1 MLESKLAALPLAFRK
16 RFMLMLTSAEFVA
29 LCRAQV
35 ILLTQALG
43 ASLSVVYLTQELVEG
58 AETQLIPIVA
68 YPETAVDWQA
78 QGGVRSLPSTIDTAK
93 PPLWLLAEPY
103 SDLSQA
109 APLPATLDQASVQ
122 VAGTESFTKSD
133 RAPRAGS
140 DTEPQPKQP
149 QPEHSQSD
157 HAALVPERRIVMPL
171 MHETAVLGLLVTERN
186 DRLWTESE
194 QAQIHQ
200 IAETLAIARVLDQ
213 RDQWLEHEQRQ
224 QLQAQQ
230 HDLLDNLLHQF
241 RNSLTTLQTFGKL
254 ILKRLLPEDANR
266 DVAAS
271 LVRET
276 SRLRDLAQ
284 QLEWAV
290 AETDALKPQPLT
302 LPPAFGRRLQ
312 EQQQDV
318 ATDQHLTGSQQQ
330 ESQTLPLLPAAD
342 FLSRTAFV
350 LEPCPLA
357 MALEPLLASAS
368 AIAQERSLT
377 LLTDIPNDLP
387 SVFASRQLLQEV
399 LSNAIDNALKYTPAG
414 GLVLVEA
421 GVREGKK
428 RAVEIAIS
436 DTGPGIPPKDL
447 PHIFERR
454 YRGVQA
460 QTAIPGSGLGLAIAR
475 ALVTQM
481 QGEIYVFS
489 PAQVNSVD
497 QNVVA
502 ALTAHGQGTTV
513 MVRLAIAEAS
523 KLTLSE
529 QQAP

>member
-1 MLESKLAALPLAFRK
+1 
-16 RFMLMLTSAEFVA
+16 
-29 LCRAQV
+29 
-35 ILLTQALG
+35 
-43 ASLSVVYLTQELVEG
+43 
-58 AETQLIPIVA
+58 
-68 YPETAVDWQA
+68 
-78 QGGVRSLPSTIDTAK
+78 
-93 PPLWLLAEPY
+93 
-103 SDLSQA
+103 
-109 APLPATLDQASVQ
+109 
-122 VAGTESFTKSD
+122 
-133 RAPRAGS
+133 
-140 DTEPQPKQP
+140 
-149 QPEHSQSD
+149 
-157 HAALVPERRIVMPL
+157 
-171 MHETAVLGLLVTERN
+171 
-186 DRLWTESE
+186 
-194 QAQIHQ
+194 
-200 IAETLAIARVLDQ
+200 
-213 RDQWLEHEQRQ
+213 
-224 QLQAQQ
+224 
-230 HDLLDNLLHQF
+230 
-241 RNSLTTLQTFGKL
+241 TLQTFGKL

-276 SRLRDLAQ
+276 ARLRDLAQ

-290 AETDALKPQPLT
+290 AETDALQLPQLA
-302 LPPAFGRRLQ
+302 LPPAVGGRLQ
-312 EQQQDV
+312 EQQQDDV
-318 ATDQHLTGSQQQ
+318 AIDQHLTNSRQ
-330 ESQTLPLLPAAD
+330 EPQTLPLLPAAD

-350 LEPCPLA
+350 LEPCLLSTA
-357 MALEPLLASAS
+357 IEPLLASAS

-377 LLTDIPNDLP
+377 LLTDIPDALP
-387 SVFASRQLLQEV
+387 SVSASRQLLQEV

-421 GVREGKK
+421 CVREGKK

-436 DTGPGIPPKDL
+436 DTGPGIPPEDL

-497 QNVVA
+497 QNIVA

-529 QQAP
+529 QTS

>member
-1 MLESKLAALPLAFRK
+1 MLENKPAALPLAFRK

-58 AETQLIPIVA
+58 AETQLIPVVA

-103 SDLSQA
+103 PDLSPA
-109 APLPATLDQASVQ
+109 APLPATLDQATVQ
-122 VAGTESFTKSD
+122 ASGTEPFTKSD
-133 RAPRAGS
+133 RASRAGRG
-140 DTEPQPKQP
+140 TETQPNHP
-149 QPEHSQSD
+149 QPEHSQSE
-157 HAALVPERRIVMPL
+157 HTALVPERRVVMPL

-186 DRLWTESE
+186 DRRWTESE

-276 SRLRDLAQ
+276 ARLRDLAQ

-290 AETDALKPQPLT
+290 AETDALKPLLLA
-302 LPPAFGRRLQ
+302 LPPALGGRLQ
-312 EQQQDV
+312 EQQHDDV
-318 ATDQHLTGSQQQ
+318 TTDPHLTGSRQQ
-330 ESQTLPLLPAAD
+330 EPQTLPLLPAAD

-350 LEPCPLA
+350 LEPCPLSTA
-357 MALEPLLASAS
+357 IEPLLASAS

-377 LLTDIPNDLP
+377 LLTDIPDALP
-387 SVFASRQLLQEV
+387 SVSASRQLLQEV

-421 GVREGKK
+421 CVREGKK

-436 DTGPGIPPKDL
+436 DTGPGIPPEDL

-497 QNVVA
+497 QNIVA

-529 QQAP
+529 QTS

>member
-1 MLESKLAALPLAFRK
+1 
-16 RFMLMLTSAEFVA
+16 MLMLASAEFVN

-35 ILLTQALG
+35 VLLTQALG
-43 ASLSVVYLTQELVEG
+43 ASLSVVYLTQELVDG
-58 AETQLIPIVA
+58 AETQLIPVVA

-78 QGGVRSLPSTIDTAK
+78 QGGVRSLPSAIDTAK
-93 PPLWLLAEPY
+93 PALWLLAEPHP
-103 SDLSQA
+103 DLSPA
-109 APLPATLDQASVQ
+109 TPLPATLDQATVQ
-122 VAGTESFTKSD
+122 ATGTNYFTKGDRASRADRGTEPWSKTTPSD
-133 RAPRAGS
+133 HS
-140 DTEPQPKQP
+140 
-149 QPEHSQSD
+149 QPEH
-157 HAALVPERRIVMPL
+157 AALIPERRIVMPL

-186 DRLWTESE
+186 DRPWTESE

-213 RDQWLEHEQRQ
+213 RYQWLEHDQRQ

-276 SRLRDLAQ
+276 ARLRDLAQ

-290 AETDALKPQPLT
+290 AETNELESSPLA
-302 LPPAFGRRLQ
+302 LPPAFGERSQ
-312 EQQQDV
+312 EQPHNH
-318 ATDQHLTGSQQQ
+318 AADQYLTNAQQQ
-330 ESQTLPLLPAAD
+330 ESHTLPLLPAAG

-350 LEPCPLA
+350 LEPCPLS
-357 MALEPLLASAS
+357 MALEPLLASAR

-377 LLTDIPNDLP
+377 LLTDIPDDLP
-387 SVFASRQLLQEV
+387 SVSASRQLLQEV

-414 GLVLVEA
+414 GLILVEA
-421 GVREGKK
+421 RVRDGKK
-428 RAVEIAIS
+428 RAVEIAVS
-436 DTGPGIPPKDL
+436 DSGPGIPAEDL

-460 QTAIPGSGLGLAIAR
+460 QTEIPGSGLGLAIAR

-489 PAQVNSVD
+489 PAQVTTVD

-502 ALTAHGQGTTV
+502 ALSAHGQGTTV

-523 KLTLSE
+523 KLTTSE
-529 QQAP
+529 QTS

>member
-1 MLESKLAALPLAFRK
+1 
-16 RFMLMLTSAEFVA
+16 
-29 LCRAQV
+29 
-35 ILLTQALG
+35 
-43 ASLSVVYLTQELVEG
+43 
-58 AETQLIPIVA
+58 
-68 YPETAVDWQA
+68 
-78 QGGVRSLPSTIDTAK
+78 
-93 PPLWLLAEPY
+93 
-103 SDLSQA
+103 
-109 APLPATLDQASVQ
+109 
-122 VAGTESFTKSD
+122 
-133 RAPRAGS
+133 
-140 DTEPQPKQP
+140 
-149 QPEHSQSD
+149 
-157 HAALVPERRIVMPL
+157 
-171 MHETAVLGLLVTERN
+171 
-186 DRLWTESE
+186 
-194 QAQIHQ
+194 
-200 IAETLAIARVLDQ
+200 RVLDQ

-230 HDLLDNLLHQF
+230 HALLDNLLHQF

-276 SRLRDLAQ
+276 ARLRDLAQ

-290 AETDALKPQPLT
+290 AETDAMKPPLA
-302 LPPAFGRRLQ
+302 LPPALGGRLQ
-312 EQQQDV
+312 EQQQDDV
-318 ATDQHLTGSQQQ
+318 TADQHLTGSRQQ

-350 LEPCPLA
+350 LEPCPLST
-357 MALEPLLASAS
+357 ALEPLLASAS

-377 LLTDIPNDLP
+377 LLTDIPDDLP
-387 SVFASRQLLQEV
+387 SVSASRQLLQEV

-421 GVREGKK
+421 GVREGK

-436 DTGPGIPPKDL
+436 DTGPGIPPEDL

-489 PAQVNSVD
+489 PAQINSVD

-523 KLTLSE
+523 KLMHQNKRLERSE
-529 QQAP
+529 G

>member
-1 MLESKLAALPLAFRK
+1 
-16 RFMLMLTSAEFVA
+16 MLMLTSAEFVA

-68 YPETAVDWQA
+68 YPETAINWQA

-93 PPLWLLAEPY
+93 PPLWLLAEPHH
-103 SDLSQA
+103 DLSQA
-109 APLPATLDQASVQ
+109 APLPATLDQATVQ
-122 VAGTESFTKSD
+122 AGTEPFTKSD
-133 RAPRAGS
+133 RASCTGRGA
-140 DTEPQPKQP
+140 ER
-149 QPEHSQSD
+149 QPEHSQSE
-157 HAALVPERRIVMPL
+157 HTALVPERRVVMPL

-290 AETDALKPQPLT
+290 AETDTLKPLLLA
-302 LPPAFGRRLQ
+302 LPPALGGRLQ
-312 EQQQDV
+312 EQQHDDV
-318 ATDQHLTGSQQQ
+318 TTDPHLTGSRQQ
-330 ESQTLPLLPAAD
+330 EPQTLPLLPAAD

-350 LEPCPLA
+350 LEPYPLSTA
-357 MALEPLLASAS
+357 IEPLLASAR

-377 LLTDIPNDLP
+377 LLTDIPDALP
-387 SVFASRQLLQEV
+387 SVSASRQLLQEV

-421 GVREGKK
+421 CVREGKK

-436 DTGPGIPPKDL
+436 DTGPGIPPEDL

-497 QNVVA
+497 QNIVA

-529 QQAP
+529 QTS